1 MRSSSRSLKG
11 AIRMRSRTLATTIC
25 LLAICFAARAQESA
39 DRQLVVSLN
48 EGGFVA
54 FQTETAW
61 ADARK
66 AGAQFQRVPPIL
78 RADAQLDENHLIHRV
93 LVDASGRFAF
103 GYDLAVASIPASKQF
118 KVTVLPLDQKFEK
131 RLKAADP
138 DHLTDVI
145 PTFPKSAAPQT
156 LDDGDAF
163 SLDLLINQNAGV
175 KIVDVVR
182 VTFDKTRLRDLP
194 RSLPR
199 DFTLDAVELSIKDY
213 RLLLNGSVVSVGK
226 STSPVA
232 GALVWFYVQGRGR
245 FIFSLAPRDGY
256 EFQKVG
262 IVDGNRIE
270 FTMGGDRYEWLSAS
284 PILSGGGTW
293 NLWVLHD
300 PKYSPLF
307 GAEKPQGPRT
317 RALQKVDEAMAK
329 VNANVNIPTQGGR
342 SMVAPGKQIS
352 DTQKAEAVKP
362 PRVMIGS
369 ADRIENL
376 WPRN

>member
-1 MRSSSRSLKG
+1 MRSK
-11 AIRMRSRTLATTIC
+11 ALATTIC
-25 LLAICFAARAQESA
+25 LLAICFVARAQESA
-39 DRQLVVSLN
+39 DRQLVVSLT

-54 FQTETAW
+54 FQSETAW

-78 RADAQLDENHLIHRV
+78 RADAQLDENQLIHRV

-118 KVTVLPLDQKFEK
+118 KVTVLPLDQKYEK
-131 RLKAADP
+131 KLKAADP
-138 DHLTDVI
+138 DRLTDVI

-182 VTFDKTRLRDLP
+182 VTFDKTHLRDFP

-213 RLLLNGSVVSVGK
+213 RLLLNGSVVAVGK

-284 PILSGGGTW
+284 PILGGGGTW

-307 GAEKPQGPRT
+307 GAEKPPDTGKSV
-317 RALQKVDEAMAK
+317 LQKVDEAVAK
-329 VNANVNIPTQGGR
+329 VNANVNIPTQSGR
-342 SMVAPGKQIS
+342 TLVAPGKRTT
-352 DTQKAEAVKP
+352 DTQKVDAAKP

>member
-1 MRSSSRSLKG
+1 MRSK
-11 AIRMRSRTLATTIC
+11 ALAATIC
-25 LLAICFAARAQESA
+25 LVAICFVARAQESA

-54 FQTETAW
+54 FRSETAW

-66 AGAQFQRVPPIL
+66 AGAQFQRVTPIL

-103 GYDLAVASIPASKQF
+103 GYDLSIASNPALRQF
-118 KVTVLPLDQKFEK
+118 KVIVLPLDQKFEK
-131 RLKAADP
+131 KLKAADP
-138 DHLTDVI
+138 DHSTEVI
-145 PTFPKSAAPQT
+145 PTFPQSAAPQI

-163 SLDLLINQNAGV
+163 SIDLLINQNAGV

-182 VTFDKTRLRDLP
+182 VTFDKTHLRDFP

-213 RLLLNGSVVSVGK
+213 RLLLNGSVVAVGK
-226 STSPVA
+226 SASPVA

-262 IVDGNRIE
+262 VVDGNRIE

-293 NLWVLHD
+293 NVWVLHD

-307 GAEKPQGPRT
+307 GGEKPPDT
-317 RALQKVDEAMAK
+317 AKSAAQKVDEAMAK
-329 VNANVNIPTQGGR
+329 VNANVNMPIQSGR
-342 SMVAPGKQIS
+342 SMVAPARRTE
-352 DTQKAEAVKP
+352 TQKADAPKP

>member
-1 MRSSSRSLKG
+1 MRSK
-11 AIRMRSRTLATTIC
+11 ALAATIC
-25 LLAICFAARAQESA
+25 LLAICFVARAQESA

-54 FQTETAW
+54 FRSETAW

-66 AGAQFQRVPPIL
+66 AGAQFQLVTPIL

-103 GYDLAVASIPASKQF
+103 GYDLSIASIPALKQF
-118 KVTVLPLDQKFEK
+118 KVAVLPLDQKFEK
-131 RLKAADP
+131 KLKAADP

-145 PTFPKSAAPQT
+145 PTFPQSAAPQT

-182 VTFDKTRLRDLP
+182 VTFDKTRLRDFP

-213 RLLLNGSVVSVGK
+213 RLLLNGSVVAVGK

-300 PKYSPLF
+300 PKYSPLL
-307 GAEKPQGPRT
+307 GVEKPPDTGQS
-317 RALQKVDEAMAK
+317 ASQKVDEAMAK
-329 VNANVNIPTQGGR
+329 VNANVNLPTQSGR
-342 SMVAPGKQIS
+342 SMVAPARRTIE
-352 DTQKAEAVKP
+352 TQKADAPKP
-362 PRVMIGS
+362 PRVMIGG

>member
-1 MRSSSRSLKG
+1 MKSKALV
-11 AIRMRSRTLATTIC
+11 TIVC
-25 LLAICFAARAQESA
+25 LFAACVVARAQESA
-39 DRQLVVSLN
+39 RQLIVPLM

-54 FQTETAW
+54 FHSETAW
-61 ADARK
+61 ADAKRT
-66 AGAQFQRVPPIL
+66 GRQFQSLPPIL
-78 RADAQLDENHLIHRV
+78 RAEAQLDDNHLIHRV
-93 LVDASGRFAF
+93 LVDAGGRLAF
-103 GYDLAVASIPASKQF
+103 GYDLSVAANPTSKQF
-118 KVTVLPLDQKFEK
+118 QITVLPLDQQFEK

-138 DHLTDVI
+138 DRLNEII
-145 PTFPKSAAPQT
+145 PTFPKSATPQT

-182 VTFDKTRLRDLP
+182 VTFDKTHLRDSP
-194 RSLPR
+194 RNAPR
-199 DFTLDAVELSIKDY
+199 DLTVDAVELSINDY
-213 RLLLNGSVVSVGK
+213 RLLLNGSVVAVGK
-226 STSPVA
+226 STSPCS
-232 GALVWFYVQGRGR
+232 GALIWLYVEDHGR
-245 FIFSLAPRDGY
+245 FIFSLTPREGY

-270 FTMGGDRYEWLSAS
+270 FTLGGDRYEWLSAS

-307 GAEKPQGPRT
+307 GAEKPPATGKNL
-317 RALQKVDEAMAK
+317 LQKMDEAVAK
-329 VNANVNIPTQGGR
+329 ANVNVNIQTQSGHNVT
-342 SMVAPGKQIS
+342 MPGS
-352 DTQKAEAVKP
+352 RPAAQKTEPVKP
-362 PRVMIGS
+362 PRVMVGS

>member
-1 MRSSSRSLKG
+1 
-11 AIRMRSRTLATTIC
+11 MRSRALTIIFCLAGVC
-25 LLAICFAARAQESA
+25 LAASAQEGVN
-39 DRQLVVSLN
+39 RQLIVPLT

-54 FQTETAW
+54 FRSETAW

-66 AGAQFQRVPPIL
+66 TGAQFQRVTPIL

-103 GYDLAVASIPASKQF
+103 GYDLSIASIPPLKQF

-131 RLKAADP
+131 KLKAADP

-145 PTFPKSAAPQT
+145 PTFPQSAAPQT

-182 VTFDKTRLRDLP
+182 VTFDKTHLRDFP
-194 RSLPR
+194 RTLPR

-213 RLLLNGSVVSVGK
+213 RLLLNGSVVAVGK
-226 STSPVA
+226 SASPVA
-232 GALVWFYVQGRGR
+232 GALVWFYVQERGR

-284 PILSGGGTW
+284 PILNGGGTW

-307 GAEKPQGPRT
+307 GVSKPPDTGKSV
-317 RALQKVDEAMAK
+317 LQKVDEAVAK
-329 VNANVNIPTQGGR
+329 ANASVNIPTQSGH
-342 SMVAPGKQIS
+342 SMVALGKRTT
-352 DTQKAEAVKP
+352 DTQKAEAPKP
-362 PRVMIGS
+362 PRVMMGS

>member
-1 MRSSSRSLKG
+1 M
-11 AIRMRSRTLATTIC
+11 
-25 LLAICFAARAQESA
+25 
-39 DRQLVVSLN
+39 
-48 EGGFVA
+48 
-54 FQTETAW
+54 
-61 ADARK
+61 
-66 AGAQFQRVPPIL
+66 
-78 RADAQLDENHLIHRV
+78 
-93 LVDASGRFAF
+93 
-103 GYDLAVASIPASKQF
+103 
-118 KVTVLPLDQKFEK
+118 
-131 RLKAADP
+131 
-138 DHLTDVI
+138 
-145 PTFPKSAAPQT
+145 
-156 LDDGDAF
+156 
-163 SLDLLINQNAGV
+163 
-175 KIVDVVR
+175 R
-182 VTFDKTRLRDLP
+182 VTFDKVHLRDFP
-194 RSLPR
+194 RNLPR

-284 PILSGGGTW
+284 PILTGGGTW
-293 NLWVLHD
+293 NVWVLHD

-307 GAEKPQGPRT
+307 GSEKPPDTGKSV
-317 RALQKVDEAMAK
+317 LQKVDEAVAK
-329 VNANVNIPTQGGR
+329 ANVNIPSQSGR
-342 SMVAPGKQIS
+342 SMVAPDKRTT
-352 DTQKAEAVKP
+352 DTQKSDVVKP

>member
-1 MRSSSRSLKG
+1 MRSK
-11 AIRMRSRTLATTIC
+11 ALATTIC
-25 LLAICFAARAQESA
+25 LLAICFGARAQENA
-39 DRQLVVSLN
+39 DRQLVVALN

-54 FQTETAW
+54 FQSETAW
-61 ADARK
+61 SDARK
-66 AGAQFQRVPPIL
+66 TGAQFQRVPPIL

-93 LVDASGRFAF
+93 LVDTSGRFAF

-118 KVTVLPLDQKFEK
+118 KVTVLPLDQQFEK
-131 RLKAADP
+131 KLKATDP

-213 RLLLNGSVVSVGK
+213 RLLLNGSVVAVGK

-262 IVDGNRIE
+262 IVNGNRIE
-270 FTMGGDRYEWLSAS
+270 FTMGADRYEWLSAS

-307 GAEKPQGPRT
+307 GADKPPDTGKSV
-317 RALQKVDEAMAK
+317 LQKVDEAVAK
-329 VNANVNIPTQGGR
+329 VNANVNIPTQSGR
-342 SMVAPGKQIS
+342 TMVAPGKRTT
-352 DTQKAEAVKP
+352 DTQKVDAAKP
-362 PRVMIGS
+362 PRVMVGS

>member
-1 MRSSSRSLKG
+1 MRSK
-11 AIRMRSRTLATTIC
+11 ALAATIC
-25 LLAICFAARAQESA
+25 LLAICFAARAQEGA

-54 FQTETAW
+54 FRSETAW

-66 AGAQFQRVPPIL
+66 AGAQFQRVTPIL

-103 GYDLAVASIPASKQF
+103 GYDLSIASIPASKQF

-131 RLKAADP
+131 KLKAADP
-138 DHLTDVI
+138 DRLTDVI
-145 PTFPKSAAPQT
+145 PTFPQSAAPQT

-182 VTFDKTRLRDLP
+182 VTFDKTRLRDFP

-213 RLLLNGSVVSVGK
+213 RLLLNGSVVAVGK

-270 FTMGGDRYEWLSAS
+270 FTMAGDRYEWLSAS

-307 GAEKPQGPRT
+307 GAEKPPDTGKS
-317 RALQKVDEAMAK
+317 ALQKVDEAMAK

>member
-1 MRSSSRSLKG
+1 
-11 AIRMRSRTLATTIC
+11 MRSRTLAIIFC
-25 LLAICFAARAQESA
+25 LAGVCLAASAQESA
-39 DRQLVVSLN
+39 NRQLIVPLT
-48 EGGFVA
+48 EGGFVG
-54 FQTETAW
+54 FQSETAW

-78 RADAQLDENHLIHRV
+78 RAEAQLDENHLIHRV
-93 LVDASGRFAF
+93 LVNAAGRFAF
-103 GYDLAVASIPASKQF
+103 GYDLSVSSDLASKQF
-118 KVTVLPLDQKFEK
+118 KITVLPLDRSFEK
-131 RLKAADP
+131 KLQAADP
-138 DHLTDVI
+138 DHLTEVI
-145 PTFPKSAAPQT
+145 PTFPMSAAPQT

-175 KIVDVVR
+175 KIIDVVR
-182 VTFDKTRLRDLP
+182 VTFDKTHLRDFP

-199 DFTLDAVELSIKDY
+199 DFTLDAIELSIKDY
-213 RLLLNGSVVSVGK
+213 RLLLNGNVVAVGK
-226 STSPVA
+226 STHPIA
-232 GALVWFYVQGRGR
+232 GALVWFYVQDRGR
-245 FIFSLAPRDGY
+245 FIFSLTPREGY

-270 FTMGGDRYEWLSAS
+270 FTMGEDRYEWLSAS

-307 GAEKPQGPRT
+307 GVDKPPDTGKSV
-317 RALQKVDEAMAK
+317 LQRVDEAVAK
-329 VNANVNIPTQGGR
+329 ANASVNIPTQSGR
-342 SMVAPGKQIS
+342 SMVALGKRTT
-352 DTQKAEAVKP
+352 DTQKAEAPKP
-362 PRVMIGS
+362 PRVMMGS

>member
-1 MRSSSRSLKG
+1 MKSRSRSLKG
-11 AIRMRSRTLATTIC
+11 VIRMRNKAFAATIC
-25 LLAICFAARAQESA
+25 LLAICIGARAQESA
-39 DRQLVVSLN
+39 DRQMVVSLN

-54 FQTETAW
+54 FRSETAW

-66 AGAQFQRVPPIL
+66 SGAQFQRVTPIL
-78 RADAQLDENHLIHRV
+78 RADAQLDENHVIHRV
-93 LVDASGRFAF
+93 LVDASGNFAF
-103 GYDLAVASIPASKQF
+103 GYDLSITSIPALKQF

-131 RLKAADP
+131 KLNTADP
-138 DHLTDVI
+138 DHLTEVI
-145 PTFPKSAAPQT
+145 PTFPQSAAPQT

-182 VTFDKTRLRDLP
+182 VTFDKTHLRDFP

-262 IVDGNRIE
+262 IVDGNWIE
-270 FTMGGDRYEWLSAS
+270 FTMGGDRYEWLSAL
-284 PILSGGGTW
+284 PILTGGGTW
-293 NLWVLHD
+293 NVWVLHD

-307 GAEKPQGPRT
+307 AVEKPPDTGKS
-317 RALQKVDEAMAK
+317 ASQKVDEAMAK
-329 VNANVNIPTQGGR
+329 VNTNVNRPTQGGS
-342 SMVAPGKQIS
+342 SMLAPSK
-352 DTQKAEAVKP
+352 
-362 PRVMIGS
+362 
-369 ADRIENL
+369 
-376 WPRN
+376 

>member
-1 MRSSSRSLKG
+1 MRSK
-11 AIRMRSRTLATTIC
+11 AIATTIC

-39 DRQLVVSLN
+39 ERQLVVSLN

-54 FQTETAW
+54 FQSETAW

-66 AGAQFQRVPPIL
+66 VGAQFQRVSPIL
-78 RADAQLDENHLIHRV
+78 RAEAHLDQNHLIHRV
-93 LVDASGRFAF
+93 LINASGRFAF
-103 GYDLAVASIPASKQF
+103 GYDLSVSSDIASKQF
-118 KVTVLPLDQKFEK
+118 RITVLPLDQSFEK
-131 RLKAADP
+131 KLKAADP

-145 PTFPKSAAPQT
+145 PTFPTSAAPQT

-175 KIVDVVR
+175 KIIDVVR
-182 VTFDKTRLRDLP
+182 VTFDKTHLRDLP

-213 RLLLNGSVVSVGK
+213 RLLLNGNVVALGK
-226 STSPVA
+226 SANPVA
-232 GALVWFYVQGRGR
+232 GTLVWFYVQGRGR
-245 FIFSLAPRDGY
+245 FIFSLAPREGY
-256 EFQKVG
+256 DFQKVG

-270 FTMGGDRYEWLSAS
+270 FIMGGDRYEWLSAS

-307 GAEKPQGPRT
+307 GADKPPQTGKSV
-317 RALQKVDEAMAK
+317 LQKVDEAVQKAN
-329 VNANVNIPTQGGR
+329 VNVNIPTQSGHNIT
-342 SMVAPGKQIS
+342 APGKRTI
-352 DTQKAEAVKP
+352 DMPKTEAAQP
-362 PRVMIGS
+362 PRVMIGG